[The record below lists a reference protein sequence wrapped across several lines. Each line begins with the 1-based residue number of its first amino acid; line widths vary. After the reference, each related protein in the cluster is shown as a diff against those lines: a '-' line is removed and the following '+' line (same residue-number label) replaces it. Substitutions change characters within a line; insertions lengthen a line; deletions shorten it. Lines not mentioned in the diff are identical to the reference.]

1 MTIIKLLYFKYSI
14 SFFICLI
21 SSFIIFFIFS
31 LFANLN
37 EDYLFNT
44 IIKLSLL
51 NSLQILT
58 YVPAFIFLISVILF
72 TIFLRSKNEI
82 IIIKGYLNIKKLMLF
97 FLPIVIFFTILEIN
111 KKNYSLFFED
121 SKANLLDQKNKYP
134 QRILI
139 DEKNNIKTITVLNNI
154 NAEDLKSIEYRSYK
168 IYNKKINE
176 AQFTNNLIIS
186 NNILIAE
193 NHTQYKDN
201 LIKDYNF
208 RKSLD
213 LNLLQ
218 LIKHSSIVKD
228 LTKNNNF
235 NLNLETINLFIFFSL
250 FFAFIFLIFSNK
262 KFVNSK
268 ENLYFPIF
276 FCLVILMYSF
286 FIFNNSLSLYKQEL
300 EVLGSLIIGML
311 VFKEKLNE

>member
-1 MTIIKLLYFKYSI
+1 MTIIKLLYFKYSF

-21 SSFIIFFIFS
+21 SSVIIFFIFS
-31 LFANLN
+31 LLGNLN
-37 EDYLFNT
+37 EDYLFKT

-82 IIIKGYLNIKKLMLF
+82 IIIKSYLSIKKLLLF
-97 FLPIVIFFTILEIN
+97 FLPVVIFFTILEIN
-111 KKNYSLFFED
+111 KKNYALFFED
-121 SKANLLDQKNKYP
+121 SKASLLDQKNKYP
-134 QRILI
+134 QKILI
-139 DEKNNIKTITVLNNI
+139 DEKNNIKTITVLNNL
-154 NAEDLKSIEYRSYK
+154 NADDLKSIEYRSYK
-168 IYNKKINE
+168 IFNKKINE

-186 NNILIAE
+186 NNILIAK
-193 NHTQYKDN
+193 NYTHYKNN

-213 LNLLQ
+213 INLLE
-218 LIKHSSIVKD
+218 LIKHSSIVKNI
-228 LTKNNNF
+228 TKDNHF
-235 NLNLETINLFIFFSL
+235 ELSLESINLFIFFSL
-250 FFAFIFLIFSNK
+250 FFLFNFLIFSNK

-268 ENLYFPIF
+268 ENLYFPVF
-276 FCLVILMYSF
+276 VCLIILLYSF

-300 EVLGSLIIGML
+300 EILASMIIGML
-311 VFKEKLNE
+311 VFKESINE

>member
-1 MTIIKLLYFKYSI
+1 M
-14 SFFICLI
+14 
-21 SSFIIFFIFS
+21 
-31 LFANLN
+31 
-37 EDYLFNT
+37 
-44 IIKLSLL
+44 
-51 NSLQILT
+51 
-58 YVPAFIFLISVILF
+58 
-72 TIFLRSKNEI
+72 
-82 IIIKGYLNIKKLMLF
+82 
-97 FLPIVIFFTILEIN
+97 
-111 KKNYSLFFED
+111 
-121 SKANLLDQKNKYP
+121 
-134 QRILI
+134 I

-300 EVLGSLIIGML
+300 EILASLIIGML

>member
-1 MTIIKLLYFKYSI
+1 MTIIKLLYFKYSF
-14 SFFICLI
+14 SFLICLI
-21 SSFIIFFIFS
+21 SSVIIFFIFS
-31 LFANLN
+31 LLSNLN
-37 EDYLFNT
+37 EDYLFKT

-82 IIIKGYLNIKKLMLF
+82 IIIKSYLNIKKLILF
-97 FLPIVIFFTILEIN
+97 FLPVVLFFTILEIN
-111 KKNYSLFFED
+111 KKNYALFFED

-201 LIKDYNF
+201 LIKDYDF

-300 EVLGSLIIGML
+300 EVLASLIIGML